1 MAGAARTSTSSQIP
15 SIFPLDPIR
24 TSDQLIWACR
34 KSLNMMAV
42 RKHDLC
48 QLTTGAGFD
57 IRTIVRNDLP
67 VMKNSNLCRPALIIA
82 GLAGFLSLISA
93 SADTIYVGCALEG
106 TIHQFTTNGV
116 GSIFAR
122 ASLGNPEGEAF
133 DRAGNLYVA
142 NEGHNTI
149 TRFTTS
155 GVPSLFYADPGDGSI
170 LNNPTGLAFDKAGNL
185 YVANDAN
192 NNIEKFDTNGVP
204 SVFATDDGSGNILNG
219 PEGLAFDTSSNLYV
233 ANDGNFI
240 SKFSPN
246 GTFFGQFGDSSYLNS
261 PVGVA
266 FDSGGNLYVA
276 NSVDVNNSPTI
287 AKFNT
292 AGNGSVFADTNMN
305 YPEFIAFDTNNNLY
319 VANEG
324 GLATEGS
331 NNIVKFD
338 TSGNGTV
345 FSQYGGTAFPFGL
358 AFDHSGNLYEADNG
372 QFIQEFDTNG
382 YSSRFATISIAD
394 PRGIGLDSAGNLY
407 VANYTAG
414 TIEKFDTNSVPSVF
428 AFAGGLPYGLVVDG
442 SNNVYM
448 AASYNNQILKFAP
461 NGSSSIFGTD
471 DGSGLILNT
480 PWGLAIDS
488 LGNIYAINGNVN
500 TMSKFTPN
508 GSSSVFASPADFYT
522 HGPGLAADSSNNI
535 YCLTNF
541 TAIAKFSS
549 AGVPAPFANDPGQ
562 SYAYANAQGMAFD
575 SAGNLY
581 VANYYDGT
589 VMKFDKNGNGSV
601 FATNLDTPESIVIK
615 RPNTATFIPTLFIT
629 PSGTNVVLS
638 WSTAAAGYNLYSKT
652 NLALG
657 NWLAVPGIRGTNLTS
672 FLMTNP
678 ITGSAKFFRLSNP

>member
-1 MAGAARTSTSSQIP
+1 
-15 SIFPLDPIR
+15 
-24 TSDQLIWACR
+24 
-34 KSLNMMAV
+34 
-42 RKHDLC
+42 
-48 QLTTGAGFD
+48 
-57 IRTIVRNDLP
+57 
-67 VMKNSNLCRPALIIA
+67 MKNSNLCRRALIIA

-133 DRAGNLYVA
+133 DQAGNLYVA
-142 NEGHNTI
+142 NEAYNTI
-149 TRFTTS
+149 TKFNTS
-155 GVPSLFYADPGDGSI
+155 GVPSTFAFDPGDNSI
-170 LNNPTGLAFDKAGNL
+170 MNYPTGLAFDHAGNL
-185 YVANDAN
+185 YVANEDN
-192 NNIEKFDTNGVP
+192 NNIEKFNTNGVP
-204 SVFATDDGSGNILNG
+204 SLFATDDGSGNILSG
-219 PEGLAFDTSSNLYV
+219 PEGLAFDTSGNLYV
-233 ANDGNFI
+233 ANDDNFI
-240 SKFSPN
+240 SKFSTN
-246 GTFFGQFGDSSYLNS
+246 GTFLGQFGDSSYLNS
-261 PVGVA
+261 PVGIA
-266 FDSGGNLYVA
+266 FDKAGNLYVA
-276 NSVDVNNSPTI
+276 NNEPASDSPTI
-287 AKFNT
+287 VKYDT
-292 AGNGSVFADTNMN
+292 SGNGTNFVTTDLN

-324 GLATEGS
+324 TLATEDN

-338 TSGNGTV
+338 TNGNGTV
-345 FSQYGGTAFPFGL
+345 FSQYGGTAFPVGL
-358 AFDHSGNLYEADNG
+358 AFDSSGNLYDADNG
-372 QFIQEFDTNG
+372 EFIQKFDPNG
-382 YSSRFATISIAD
+382 NSSRFTTISIAD
-394 PRGIGLDSAGNLY
+394 PRGMGLDSTGNLY
-407 VANYTAG
+407 VANYTVGA
-414 TIEKFDTNSVPSVF
+414 IEKFDTNGVPSTF
-428 AFAGGLPYGLVVDG
+428 AFPGQPYGLVVDG
-442 SNNVYM
+442 SNNIYI
-448 AASYNNQILKFAP
+448 ANSYFNQILKYAP

-471 DGSGLILNT
+471 DGSGLILNN

-541 TAIAKFSS
+541 TAIAKFSP

-562 SYAYANAQGMAFD
+562 SYYYANAQGMAFD

-589 VMKFDKNGNGSV
+589 VMKFDASGNGSI
-601 FATNLDTPESIVIK
+601 FASNLDTPESIVIK
-615 RPNTATFIPTLFIT
+615 RPSSIVPFIPTLFINQ
-629 PSGTNVVLS
+629 SGTNAVLS

-657 NWLAVPGIRGTNLTS
+657 TWLSVPGTRGTNLTS